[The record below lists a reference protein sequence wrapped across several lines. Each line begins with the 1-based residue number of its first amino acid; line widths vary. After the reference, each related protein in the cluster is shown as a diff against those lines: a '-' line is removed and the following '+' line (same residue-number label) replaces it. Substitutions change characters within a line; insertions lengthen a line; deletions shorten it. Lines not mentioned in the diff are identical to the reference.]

1 MVTSQHSAKLGKRG
15 LVIGAS
21 MAGLL
26 AARAL
31 SDYFE
36 QVTLIDRDTLPEE
49 SAVRKGIPQGK
60 HIHVLMIRGQQILEK
75 FFPDFIAA
83 MDQSESPSV
92 SWLSDT
98 KLYLSNGFLKRND
111 LNIVSRTSTR
121 PNLEWIVRQQLL
133 KIPNINII
141 QNCQVD
147 SLMTDAA
154 KTRVTGLNIS
164 YRRGADDTTE
174 KPETLTADLVVDAS
188 GRHSK
193 LPDWLQTIGYEAPTV
208 TRVNPK
214 LAYASRLYGKLAYE
228 PDWKFFGINS
238 VGPDQPRAGGIT
250 LQERGQW
257 MVTMWGYGSKNQPPT
272 DEASYFEFAKSL
284 PSSELYDAIKTGTPL
299 TDISGYA
306 DVQNIWHHYEQ
317 LKRMP
322 QGLIVLG
329 DSVCC
334 FNPVYAQGMTTAA
347 LSAEAL
353 ADSLSKTA
361 SLDALGAPFQ
371 KRLAK
376 IIAGPWLLA
385 TNIDFSF
392 AETEGKRPTGPM
404 SLAQGYLDRLMGA
417 MRDDPQVASAFIQVV
432 NMLKTPTALFSPG
445 LILKV
450 LTRPADNKAE
460 KAS

>member
-1 MVTSQHSAKLGKRG
+1 MATSAKLGKRA

-36 QVTLIDRDTLPEE
+36 TVTLLDRDSLPEE
-49 SAVRKGIPQGK
+49 SVVRNGIPQGK
-60 HIHVLMIRGQQILEK
+60 HIHVLMIRGQQILER
-75 FFPDFIAA
+75 FFPDFSAA
-83 MDQSESPSV
+83 MDRSESPQV
-92 SWLSDT
+92 RWLSDT

-121 PNLEWIVRQQLL
+121 PNLELIVRQQLL
-133 KIPNINII
+133 KIPNVNII
-141 QNCQVD
+141 QHCEVD
-147 SLMTDAA
+147 SLITDAA
-154 KTRVTGLNIS
+154 KSRVTGVNIS
-164 YRRGADDTTE
+164 YRRGADDATE
-174 KPETLTADLVVDAS
+174 KPETLTGDLVVDAT

-193 LPDWLQTIGYEAPTV
+193 LPEWLQAIGYEAPKI

-214 LAYASRLYGKLAYE
+214 LSYASRLYGKLAYE
-228 PDWKFFGINS
+228 PDWKFFGINAI
-238 VGPDQPRAGGIT
+238 GPDQPRAGGIT

-257 MVTMWGYGSKNQPPT
+257 MVGMWGYGSKNQPPT
-272 DEASYFEFAKSL
+272 DEDSYFEFAKSL
-284 PSSELYDAIKTGTPL
+284 PSRELYDAINTGTPI
-299 TDISGYA
+299 TDINGFA
-306 DVQNIWHHYEQ
+306 NVQNVWHHYEQ

-322 QGLIVLG
+322 LGLIVIG

-353 ADSLSKTA
+353 ADSLSKTP
-361 SLDALGAPFQ
+361 SIDALGAPFQ

-392 AETEGKRPTGPM
+392 AETEGKRPAGPM

-450 LTRPADNKAE
+450 LTRPAEDKAE
-460 KAS
+460 AAN